1 MNTLGN
7 IFKVH
12 SFGESHGQAV
22 GCIIDGCPAG
32 LILDMP
38 KIQAAVDR
46 RKTAQHDFSSQRKES
61 DTVQIISG
69 VFEGK
74 TLGSPICIIIHN
86 EDAQSKDYSH
96 LKDIYRPGHADYTNE
111 QKYGFRDY
119 RGGGRTSIR
128 ITAPLVAAG
137 EIARQLIERVSN
149 AKVTSFVSQIGSA
162 KFDVSDLSETG
173 ISEQQNIYLNTSTKN
188 IIDETFDNEVDA
200 LLKKVANAKD
210 TLGGRISSCIAGL
223 EVGLGEPIFGKFQAQ
238 LSQALFS
245 INTVKAVEFG
255 KGIDAAGMTGVEH
268 NDAFI
273 ASEKLTE
280 TNNHSGLLG
289 GITTGNR
296 LVYHTYF
303 KPISSLGQKQKSTN
317 TKGEEVEIDIKGRHD
332 VCAVPR
338 AVSIVDAYSHIVLIN
353 LLLQN
358 KYAKL

>member
-61 DTVQIISG
+61 DTVQIVSG

-96 LKDIYRPGHADYTNE
+96 LKDVYRPGHADYTNE
-111 QKYGFRDY
+111 RKYGFRDY

-137 EIARQLIERVSN
+137 EIARQLTARISC
-149 AKVTSFVSQIGSA
+149 ATITSFVSQIGSA
-162 KFDVSDLSETG
+162 KLDVSDLSEKG
-173 ISEQQNIYLNTSTKN
+173 ISEQQKTFLNSSTKN
-188 IIDETFDNEVDA
+188 IIDGTFDKQVDD
-200 LLKKVANAKD
+200 LLEITAQAGD
-210 TLGGRISSCIAGL
+210 TLGGRISSCIEGL
-223 EVGLGEPIFGKFQAQ
+223 EVGVGEPIFGKFQAQ

-255 KGIDAAGMTGVEH
+255 RGIDAAEMTGAEH
-268 NDAFI
+268 NDVFI
-273 ASEKLTE
+273 ASDKLTE

-303 KPISSLGQKQKSTN
+303 KPISSLGQKQQTTN
-317 TKGEEVEIDIKGRHD
+317 TKGEEVEINIKGRHD

-338 AVSIVDAYSHIVLIN
+338 AVPIVDAYSNIILIN